1 MNIDVEKLNAAMEE
15 VKATLKDGLL
25 ASEIWDRE
33 AGLSFVSYNPQPVAV
48 ALFTELT
55 KMLKSTLADSGFPG
69 LKRYYLLDMENDHIV
84 MVILH
89 GNDILQGLLMNSK
102 KVNLGILLA
111 VALPK
116 AIEAVEKAR
125 A

>member
-1 MNIDVEKLNAAMEE
+1 LNINIEKLNAATEE

-25 ASEIWDRE
+25 TSEIWDRE

-48 ALFTELT
+48 ALFTEVA

-69 LKRYYLLDMENDHIV
+69 LKRYFLLDLENDHMAMLIF
-84 MVILH
+84 H

-125 A
+125 T

>member
-1 MNIDVEKLNAAMEE
+1 LNIIIENLNAATEE

-25 ASEIWDRE
+25 TSEIWDRE

-48 ALFTELT
+48 ALFTEVA

-69 LKRYYLLDMENDHIV
+69 LKRYFLLDLENDHMAMLIF
-84 MVILH
+84 H

-125 A
+125 T

>member
-1 MNIDVEKLNAAMEE
+1 MNIDIEKLNAAMEDM
-15 VKATLKDGLL
+15 KGTLKDGLL

-33 AGLSFVSYNPQPVAV
+33 AGLSFVSYNAQPVAV
-48 ALFTELT
+48 ALFTEVT
-55 KMLKSTLADSGFPG
+55 KMLKNTLTDSGFPG
-69 LKRYYLLDMENDHIV
+69 LKRYYLLDLDNDHMV

-89 GNDILQGLLMNSK
+89 GDDILQGLLMNSK
-102 KVNLGILLA
+102 KINLGILMA

-116 AIEAVEKAR
+116 AIESIGKAR

>member
-1 MNIDVEKLNAAMEE
+1 MNINIEKLNAATEE

-25 ASEIWDRE
+25 TSEIWDRE

-48 ALFTELT
+48 ALFTEVA

-69 LKRYYLLDMENDHIV
+69 LKRYFLLDLENDHMAMLIF
-84 MVILH
+84 H

-125 A
+125 T

>member
-1 MNIDVEKLNAAMEE
+1 MNIDIEKLNATMEE

-48 ALFTELT
+48 ALFTEVT
-55 KMLKSTLADSGFPG
+55 KMLKTALSDSGFPG
-69 LKRYYLLDMENDHIV
+69 LRRYYLLDMENDHIV

-102 KVNLGILLA
+102 KVNLGILLS
-111 VALPK
+111 VVLPK
-116 AIEAVEKAR
+116 AIEAVEKAK

>member
-1 MNIDVEKLNAAMEE
+1 LNINIEKLNAATEE

-25 ASEIWDRE
+25 TSEIWDRE

-48 ALFTELT
+48 ALFTEVA

-69 LKRYYLLDMENDHIV
+69 LKRYFLLDLENDHMALLIF
-84 MVILH
+84 H

-125 A
+125 T

>member
-1 MNIDVEKLNAAMEE
+1 MNINIEKLNEATEE

-25 ASEIWDRE
+25 TSEIWDRE

-48 ALFTELT
+48 ALFTEVA

-69 LKRYYLLDMENDHIV
+69 LKRYFLLDLENDHMAMLIF
-84 MVILH
+84 H

-125 A
+125 T

>member
-1 MNIDVEKLNAAMEE
+1 MAM
-15 VKATLKDGLL
+15 L
-25 ASEIWDRE
+25 I
-33 AGLSFVSYNPQPVAV
+33 F
-48 ALFTELT
+48 
-55 KMLKSTLADSGFPG
+55 
-69 LKRYYLLDMENDHIV
+69 
-84 MVILH
+84 H

-125 A
+125 T

>member
-1 MNIDVEKLNAAMEE
+1 LNINIEKLNAAMDEL
-15 VKATLKDGLL
+15 KATLKDGLI
-25 ASEIWDRE
+25 ASDIWDRE
-33 AGLSFVSYNPQPVAV
+33 SGLSFVGYNSQPAAV
-48 ALFTELT
+48 ALFTEVT

-69 LKRYYLLDMENDHIV
+69 LRRYYLLDLENDHIV
-84 MVILH
+84 MLILH
-89 GNDILQGLLMNSK
+89 GNDILQGLLMDSK

-116 AIEAVEKAR
+116 ALENVEKAR

>member
-1 MNIDVEKLNAAMEE
+1 LNINIEKLNVAMDEL
-15 VKATLKDGLL
+15 KATLKDGLI

-48 ALFTELT
+48 ALFTEVT
-55 KMLKSTLADSGFPG
+55 KMLKRTLADSGFPG
-69 LKRYYLLDMENDHIV
+69 LRRYYLLDLENDHIA
-84 MVILH
+84 MLILH
-89 GNDILQGLLMNSK
+89 GNDILQGLLMDSK

-116 AIEAVEKAR
+116 ALENVEKAR

>member
-1 MNIDVEKLNAAMEE
+1 MNIDIEKLNAAMEDI
-15 VKATLKDGLL
+15 KGTLKDGLL

-48 ALFTELT
+48 ALFTEVT
-55 KMLKSTLADSGFPG
+55 KMLKSTLTDSGFPG
-69 LKRYYLLDMENDHIV
+69 LKRYYLLDLDNDHMV

-89 GNDILQGLLMNSK
+89 GDDILQGLLMNSK
-102 KVNLGILLA
+102 KINLGILMA

-116 AIEAVEKAR
+116 AIESIGKAR

>member
-1 MNIDVEKLNAAMEE
+1 LNINIEKLNEATEE

-25 ASEIWDRE
+25 TSEIWDRE

-48 ALFTELT
+48 ALFTEVA

-69 LKRYYLLDMENDHIV
+69 LKRYFLLDLENDHMAMLIF
-84 MVILH
+84 H

-125 A
+125 T